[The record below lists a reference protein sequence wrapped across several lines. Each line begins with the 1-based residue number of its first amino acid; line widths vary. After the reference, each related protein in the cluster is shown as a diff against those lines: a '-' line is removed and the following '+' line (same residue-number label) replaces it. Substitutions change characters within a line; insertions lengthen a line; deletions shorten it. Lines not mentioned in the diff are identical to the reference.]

1 ARTTLLP
8 NVIAKIERETL
19 IAISGKA
26 RMRKRVNRALGI
38 LKAFTLCI
46 GDIQLKID
54 VETVSGIAD
63 SGDFQE
69 DLKDLLVEVGE
80 VAREAKTGLLIQL
93 DELQLLEATEY
104 AALIVALHRINQKQL
119 PVAFI
124 GAGLPMLPALT
135 GEAKSYAERM
145 FFYALIGSLAP

>member
-1 ARTTLLP
+1 PPALTGREREIKHTHSLIDNLSAGGFENHMLISGVRGVGKTVLLLKFEELASAKGWQAKTHEVARTTLLP
-8 NVIAKIERETL
+8 NVIAKIARETL

-80 VAREAKTGLLIQL
+80 VARE
-93 DELQLLEATEY
+93 
-104 AALIVALHRINQKQL
+104 
-119 PVAFI
+119 
-124 GAGLPMLPALT
+124 
-135 GEAKSYAERM
+135 
-145 FFYALIGSLAP
+145 